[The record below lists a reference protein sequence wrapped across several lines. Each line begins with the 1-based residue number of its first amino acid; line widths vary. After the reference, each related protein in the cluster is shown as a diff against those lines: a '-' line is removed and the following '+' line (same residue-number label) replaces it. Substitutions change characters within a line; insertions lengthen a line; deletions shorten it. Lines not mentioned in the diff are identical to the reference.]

1 MMNELKI
8 LNRLLPTLTQTP
20 DVVTGPGDD
29 CAVLKASGEFLLLAA
44 VDQVIGG
51 VHYYSGI
58 TSPAAA
64 GAKLMKRNLS
74 DIAAMGGTPK
84 WALLALAVNGRSEE
98 WLLEFCRGAHEAGAA
113 FGVPVVGGDLAE
125 LENKGEAGSLTI
137 LGEIAASEVIL
148 RSGARPGDRLYVTG
162 EFGNS
167 LTSGH
172 HLNFTP
178 RLREGRL
185 LARKHFAT
193 AMLDVS
199 DGLLLD
205 AVRLACASQVD
216 LVMNPGK
223 VPLRAGAVRETA
235 FSDGEDYEL
244 LFTVPQ
250 DRCGELERDWPSD
263 FAPLH
268 CIGTAEQGNGEV
280 RTPAGTILSRN
291 RKIGYEH

>member
-8 LNRLLPTLTQTP
+8 LNRLLPTLTQAP
-20 DVVTGPGDD
+20 DVVNGPGDD
-29 CAVLKASGEFLLLAA
+29 CAVLKTSGELRLLAA
-44 VDQVIGG
+44 VDQLIGD
-51 VHYYSGI
+51 VHYYMDS
-58 TSPAAA
+58 TPAAAA

-84 WALLALAVNGRSEE
+84 WALLALAVNGRTEE
-98 WLLEFCRGAHEAGAA
+98 WLLEFCRGVNEAGAA
-113 FGVPVVGGDLAE
+113 CGVSLVGGDLAE
-125 LENKGEAGSLTI
+125 LKKHGEAGSLTI

-148 RSGARPGDRLYVTG
+148 RSGAHPGDRLYVTG

-167 LTSGH
+167 LASGH
-172 HLNFTP
+172 HLDFTP

-185 LARKHFAT
+185 LAAKHFAT

-205 AVRLACASQVD
+205 AVRLARASQVD
-216 LVMNPGK
+216 LVIAPET
-223 VPLRAGAVRETA
+223 VPLRSGATRETA
-235 FSDGEDYEL
+235 LSDGEDYEL
-244 LFTVPQ
+244 LFTVPAE
-250 DRCGELERDWPSD
+250 RSGELERVWPSD

-268 CIGTAEQGNGEV
+268 CIGTAERGEGEV
-280 RTPAGTILSRN
+280 RSPAGHILSRN